1 MTLLSLSRT
10 RSRSFFWVLPALLL
24 SGCAAVTQP
33 KVDIAEPTQARPS
46 AAAYAPVV
54 NGAIFQAGGYRPLYE
69 THRARMV
76 GDIITV
82 NISESVSAKQE
93 TTSSLE
99 KTGSVSSSVGTAP
112 FLNAAQL
119 AKLKLNAEGSSS
131 NTFDGKGSTEATGKF
146 TGTITSTVIEVL
158 PNGHLI
164 IAGEKQIGVAHN
176 VDVLRFSGQVDPASI
191 QPGNMVSSSQIANVR
206 IAQTGRGAQAEAQGI
221 GWIARFF
228 LSISP
233 F

>member
-1 MTLLSLSRT
+1 MTLSLRT
-10 RSRSFFWVLPALLL
+10 RALSWLVPVLLM
-24 SGCAAVTQP
+24 SGCASITQP

-93 TTSSLE
+93 TTSSLA
-99 KTGSVSSSVGTAP
+99 KTGTVSSSITAAP
-112 FLNAAQL
+112 FLKASRL
-119 AKLKLNAEGSSS
+119 ARLNAEGSSA
-131 NTFDGKGSTEATGKF
+131 NAFDGKGSTESTGKF
-146 TGTITSTVIEVL
+146 TGTITATVIEVL

-176 VDVLRFSGQVDPASI
+176 VDVLRFSGQIDPASI
-191 QPGNMVSSSQIANVR
+191 QPGNTVLSSQIANVR

>member
-1 MTLLSLSRT
+1 MPVWL
-10 RSRSFFWVLPALLL
+10 A
-24 SGCAAVTQP
+24 GCAAVSPP
-33 KVDIAEPTQARPS
+33 KVDVAEPTQARPS
-46 AAAYAPVV
+46 AAAYASVN

-99 KTGSVSSSVGTAP
+99 KKGAVSGAITAVP
-112 FLNAAQL
+112 LINASKL
-119 AKLKLNAEGSSS
+119 AKLNAEGSSA
-131 NTFDGKGSTEATGKF
+131 NTFDGKGSTESTGKF
-146 TGTITSTVIEVL
+146 TGTITATVIDVL

-191 QPGNMVSSSQIANVR
+191 QPGNTVLSSQIANVR